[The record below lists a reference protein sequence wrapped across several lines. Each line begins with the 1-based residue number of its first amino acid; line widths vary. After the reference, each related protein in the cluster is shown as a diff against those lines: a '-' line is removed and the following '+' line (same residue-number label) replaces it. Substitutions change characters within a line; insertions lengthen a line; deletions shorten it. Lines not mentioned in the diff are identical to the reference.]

1 MIFLETSFLVALFV
15 SKTEQHQ
22 LAKNVMDKIED
33 RIKVISEMTI
43 YETLTVL
50 RKFNQTDDYLKEIYD
65 YLTGL
70 YVFEDVIYY
79 KEALK
84 YTFINKIGFFDNLS
98 YVVMKNNDI
107 NEIVSFDKDFY
118 QLEDITVIDR

>member
-15 SKTEQHQ
+15 PKTKKHN
-22 LAKNVMDKIED
+22 LAKNIMEKIKKEN
-33 RIKVISEMTI
+33 KAISEMTI

-50 RKFNQTDDYLKEIYD
+50 QKLNQTDEFLKKAYD
-65 YLTGL
+65 YLTSL
-70 YVFEDVIYY
+70 YVLEDIIHY

-84 YTFINKIGFFDNLS
+84 YTFTNKIGFFDNLF

-107 NEIVSFDKDFY
+107 NEIVSFDKDSY
-118 QLEDITVIDR
+118 LISDIKVIDK

>member
-1 MIFLETSFLVALFV
+1 MIFLETSFLVALIIP
-15 SKTEQHQ
+15 KTKRHK
-22 LAKNVMDKIED
+22 LAKKIFK
-33 RIKVISEMTI
+33 RIEKEKKIISEMTI

-50 RKFNQTDDYLKEIYD
+50 RKFNQSDEVLRDSYD
-65 YLTGL
+65 YLTSL
-70 YVFEDVIYY
+70 YVLEDIIHY

-84 YTFINKIGFFDNLS
+84 YTFTNKIDFFDNLS

-118 QLEDITVIDR
+118 LINDIKVIDK